1 MIFSNVLGSFYGR
14 LQKRLLTSPQSFDTS
29 RVPGRHPEFEV
40 TQDWRVDMSR
50 RCELTGKGPLVGY
63 QVSHSHHKTKN
74 RQLPNLQKKRIWVPE
89 LGRFV
94 RLNVTTRA
102 LRTITKLGL
111 AEFCRKNN
119 LDFDAVVGR

>member
-1 MIFSNVLGSFYGR
+1 
-14 LQKRLLTSPQSFDTS
+14 
-29 RVPGRHPEFEV
+29 
-40 TQDWRVDMSR
+40 MSR

-63 QVSHSHHKTKN
+63 QVSHSHHKTKK